1 VASHRSAMSN
11 GTWVID
17 SGASHNYGNNL
28 RDFRNDSVMETNMII
43 KLGDKHQVQA
53 KKKGVVRLGD
63 VEIEAFFV
71 PEFRISLLSVGLL
84 DSYRYTSTFKSG
96 ICSITNAKGSK
107 VLSAIL
113 EQGLYI
119 LSTDGSAHVSEIRL
133 LRTAKNTKTLKIWHQ
148 RFAHLNYQDL
158 KRILNASHNQLTNIA
173 ADPTDI
179 EQIEPIVTDV
189 MDVGQVEPATATDTT
204 DTGPVTSDPMDV
216 NIVPGLCETCIH
228 TKQQQKAIRTKASR
242 TSTPFELVHSDLC
255 GPIRHCIG
263 GAQYYIIYID
273 DCTRYTE
280 VYFLVTK
287 TAEEIS
293 AKFRH
298 YQAWVETQGY
308 RIKRF
313 RSDNGSGEY
322 SNSVF
327 LGLLGEKGITFEP
340 SPPYTQHKNG
350 TAERMIRTLNTKAR
364 SMMWDANV
372 PIKFWPEA
380 IRTACYLHRRSPT
393 SSLSGNR
400 SPYEALYGTTPQ
412 IGHLRRFGCRAYK
425 HIPPAQRSEKKFGN
439 RSSVCMMLGYVH
451 NTTKVWRLWDFN
463 SGKTG
468 RAVECSSVVFQEEEN
483 AHTNQQK
490 IEAIE
495 FPDSGVLN
503 GIHEMNET
511 DQSNDLLRKE
521 TSKSKTLPS
530 PLNKHIGSSESV
542 TGGGY
547 TRQNSGISW
556 TEDRQ
561 FKRSKNLCL
570 KSYIPIKTAESAG
583 RRIGSLK
590 DQRISV

>member
-1 VASHRSAMSN
+1 
-11 GTWVID
+11 
-17 SGASHNYGNNL
+17 
-28 RDFRNDSVMETNMII
+28 METNMLI

-53 KKKGVVRLGD
+53 KKKGAIRLGD

-71 PEFRISLLSVGLL
+71 PEFRISLLSVGQL
-84 DSYRYTSTFKSG
+84 DSLGYTSTFKSG
-96 ICSITNAKGSK
+96 VCSIANRKGSK
-107 VLSAIL
+107 VLSAVL
-113 EQGLYI
+113 EQGLYV

-133 LRTAKNTKTLKIWHQ
+133 LRTKSATTLETWHK

-158 KRILNASHNQLTNIA
+158 KHLLNQAQSPVTDATEAQPVMDATEA
-173 ADPTDI
+173 QSPVTDATEAQPVTDAMDI
-179 EQIEPIVTDV
+179 EPDERTLRTIGEHSKDPVEKRTDW
-189 MDVGQVEPATATDTT
+189 G
-204 DTGPVTSDPMDV
+204 TSPKF
-216 NIVPGLCETCIH
+216 CETCIH
-228 TKQQQKAIRTKASR
+228 TKQQQKVVRTKASR

-255 GPIRHCIG
+255 GPIKHSIG

-287 TAEEIS
+287 SAEEIS

-298 YQAWVETQGY
+298 YQAWVETQGF

-313 RSDNGSGEY
+313 RSDNGTGEY

-400 SPYEALYGTTPQ
+400 SPYEALYGTAPQ
-412 IGHLRRFGCRAYK
+412 IEHLRRFGCRVYK
-425 HIPPAQRSEKKFGN
+425 HIPPAQRTEKKFGN

-463 SGKTG
+463 SGRTG
-468 RAVECSSVVFQEEEN
+468 RAIECSSVVFQEKEN
-483 AHTNQQK
+483 AHSNEQK
-490 IEAIE
+490 FEAIV
-495 FPDSGVLN
+495 FPNPDPDELQEIPEGDEMDEANDTSGQ
-503 GIHEMNET
+503 E
-511 DQSNDLLRKE
+511 S
-521 TSKSKTLPS
+521 SKSRNPIS
-530 PLNKHIGSSESV
+530 PLNK
-542 TGGGY
+542 
-547 TRQNSGISW
+547 
-556 TEDRQ
+556 
-561 FKRSKNLCL
+561 
-570 KSYIPIKTAESAG
+570 
-583 RRIGSLK
+583 
-590 DQRISV
+590 